1 MIIAGIV
8 LVLALGIVVWGIG
21 VYNGLIRLRN
31 AKDEGWSGI
40 DVQLKRR
47 HDLVGNLVNTVKGYM
62 AHEKGILEEIAKMR
76 SMAQNATGVMQA
88 AQAEGQLSQAL
99 GRLFAVMENYP
110 QLRANENVMQLQNT
124 LTALEDEIQLA
135 RRYYNGTVR
144 EYNTRTEVFPA
155 SSIAR
160 QYGFQKADF
169 FELDNVAERE
179 VPQVSFEKNIYALQ
193 AAFILAESV
202 MTKADRRA

>member
-8 LVLALGIVVWGIG
+8 LALVLVLVFWGIG

-31 AKDEGWSGI
+31 MKDEGWSGI

-62 AHEKGILEEIAKMR
+62 AHEKEVLEEIARMR
-76 SMAQNATGVMQA
+76 SVAQNASGVAQS
-88 AQAEGQLSQAL
+88 AQAEGMLSQAL

-124 LTALEDEIQLA
+124 LTSLEDEIQLA

-155 SSIAR
+155 SIIAR
-160 QYGFQKADF
+160 QYGFQKSEF

-179 VPQVSFEKNIYALQ
+179 VSKVSF
-193 AAFILAESV
+193 
-202 MTKADRRA
+202 

>member
-88 AQAEGQLSQAL
+88 AQAESQLSQAL

-110 QLRANENVMQLQNT
+110 
-124 LTALEDEIQLA
+124 
-135 RRYYNGTVR
+135 
-144 EYNTRTEVFPA
+144 
-155 SSIAR
+155 
-160 QYGFQKADF
+160 
-169 FELDNVAERE
+169 
-179 VPQVSFEKNIYALQ
+179 
-193 AAFILAESV
+193 
-202 MTKADRRA
+202 

>member
-31 AKDEGWSGI
+31 TKDEGWSGI

-62 AHEKGILEEIAKMR
+62 AHEKDVLEEIAKMR
-76 SMAQNATGVMQA
+76 SMAQNAAGVAQA

-155 SSIAR
+155 SIIAR

-179 VPQVSFEKNIYALQ
+179 VPQVSF
-193 AAFILAESV
+193 
-202 MTKADRRA
+202 

>member
-1 MIIAGIV
+1 MIIAGII
-8 LVLALGIVVWGIG
+8 LVLALGILFWGIG

-31 AKDEGWSGI
+31 TKDEGWSGI

-62 AHEKGILEEIAKMR
+62 AHEKDVLEEIAKMR
-76 SMAQNATGVMQA
+76 SVAQNAAGVAQA

-124 LTALEDEIQLA
+124 LTSLEDEIQLA

-155 SSIAR
+155 SIVAR
-160 QYGFQKADF
+160 QYGFQKAEF
-169 FELDNVAERE
+169 FELDSVAERE
-179 VPQVSFEKNIYALQ
+179 VPQVSF
-193 AAFILAESV
+193 
-202 MTKADRRA
+202 

>member
-8 LVLALGIVVWGIG
+8 LALVLVVVFWGIG

-31 AKDEGWSGI
+31 MKDEGWSGI

-62 AHEKGILEEIAKMR
+62 AHEKDVLEEIAKMR
-76 SMAQNATGVMQA
+76 SVAQNAAGVAQA

-124 LTALEDEIQLA
+124 LTSLEDEIQLA

-155 SSIAR
+155 SIIAR
-160 QYGFQKADF
+160 QYGFQKAEF

-179 VPQVSFEKNIYALQ
+179 VPQVSF
-193 AAFILAESV
+193 
-202 MTKADRRA
+202 

>member
-8 LVLALGIVVWGIG
+8 LAVALVIAVWGIG

-31 AKDEGWSGI
+31 LKDEGWSGI

-47 HDLVGNLVNTVKGYM
+47 HDLVGNLDNTVKGYM
-62 AHEKGILEEIAKMR
+62 AHEKDVLEEIAKMR
-76 SMAQNATGVMQA
+76 SMAQNAAGVAQA

-124 LTALEDEIQLA
+124 LTALEDEIQIA

-155 SSIAR
+155 SIIAR

-179 VPQVSFEKNIYALQ
+179 VPQVSF
-193 AAFILAESV
+193 
-202 MTKADRRA
+202 

>member
-8 LVLALGIVVWGIG
+8 LVLALGILFWGIG

-31 AKDEGWSGI
+31 TKDEGWSGI

-47 HDLVGNLVNTVKGYM
+47 HDLVGNLVNTVKGAM
-62 AHEKGILEEIAKMR
+62 AHEKSVLEEIAKMR
-76 SMAQNATGVMQA
+76 SMAQNASGVAQT

-155 SSIAR
+155 SIIAR
-160 QYGFQKADF
+160 QYGFQKAEF

-179 VPQVSFEKNIYALQ
+179 VPQVSF
-193 AAFILAESV
+193 
-202 MTKADRRA
+202 

>member
-8 LVLALGIVVWGIG
+8 LVLALGILFWGIG

-31 AKDEGWSGI
+31 TKDEGWSGI

-47 HDLVGNLVNTVKGYM
+47 HDLVGNLVNTVKGAM
-62 AHEKGILEEIAKMR
+62 AHEKTVLEEIAKMR
-76 SMAQNATGVMQA
+76 SMAQNASGVAQT

-155 SSIAR
+155 SIIAR
-160 QYGFQKADF
+160 QYGFQKAEF

-179 VPQVSFEKNIYALQ
+179 VPQVSF
-193 AAFILAESV
+193 
-202 MTKADRRA
+202 

>member
-8 LVLALGIVVWGIG
+8 LAVALVIVVWGIG

-31 AKDEGWSGI
+31 TKDEGWSGI

-62 AHEKGILEEIAKMR
+62 AHEKDVLEEIAKMR
-76 SMAQNATGVMQA
+76 SMAQNASSVAQT
-88 AQAEGQLSQAL
+88 AQAESQLSQAL

-155 SSIAR
+155 SIIAR

-169 FELDNVAERE
+169 FELDNVTERE
-179 VPQVSFEKNIYALQ
+179 VPQVSF
-193 AAFILAESV
+193 
-202 MTKADRRA
+202 